1 MSDERFLITGAFGC
15 IGAWTVKR
23 LLDEGTGVWTYD
35 LPGNPHRL
43 QMLLEQGQMDRV
55 NVVEGDITDQE
66 LFESTVVDN
75 GITHLIHLAALQV
88 PFVKADP
95 VLGMRVNVVGSTI
108 VFETAKRHP
117 DQIQGLAY
125 ASSVAVYGPVD
136 LYPPGPLRHDAPLLP
151 ATLYGVSKQANEW
164 TAKVYWQDY
173 GLKTVGLRPFFVY
186 GPGRDQGVSSV
197 PTKAMAAAAVGR
209 PYEINIDG
217 TATFQHADDVANAFM
232 LAARSGLEQAPV
244 YNLGGT
250 NASMADVVTAI
261 EAAVPDAAGTIS
273 VSGAPIPVPEAVD
286 GMPAED
292 ALGAIGWRP
301 FAEGVAE
308 TIAGFRAA
316 VDAGRIDIDR
326 AIS

>member
-1 MSDERFLITGAFGC
+1 MSEERFLITGAYGC

-23 LLDEGTGVWTYD
+23 LVEEGVPVVTYD
-35 LPGNPHRL
+35 LPGKPHRL
-43 QMLLEQGQMDRV
+43 ELLLSDDQLGQITQLD
-55 NVVEGDITDQE
+55 GDITDQG
-66 LFESTVVDN
+66 LFELTVVDN
-75 GITHLIHLAALQV
+75 GITHIVHLAALQV
-88 PFVKADP
+88 PFVRADP

-108 VFETAKRHP
+108 VLETAHRHS
-117 DQIQGLAY
+117 DQIEGIAY

-136 LYPPGPLRHDAPLLP
+136 LYPPGPLAHEAALLP

-217 TATFQHADDVANAFM
+217 TATFQHADDVAKAFI
-232 LAARSGLEQAPV
+232 LAARSGLEGAPV
-244 YNLGGT
+244 FNLGGT
-250 NASMADVVTAI
+250 NASMAGVVAAI
-261 EAAVPDAAGTIS
+261 EEAVPEMKGSIT
-273 VSGAPIPVPEAVD
+273 VKGAPIPVPEDVD
-286 GMPAED
+286 GQPAED

-301 FAEGVAE
+301 FADGVRE
-308 TIAGFRAA
+308 TIEGFQKAVAG
-316 VDAGRIDIDR
+316 DRIDIDR
-326 AIS
+326 AIN